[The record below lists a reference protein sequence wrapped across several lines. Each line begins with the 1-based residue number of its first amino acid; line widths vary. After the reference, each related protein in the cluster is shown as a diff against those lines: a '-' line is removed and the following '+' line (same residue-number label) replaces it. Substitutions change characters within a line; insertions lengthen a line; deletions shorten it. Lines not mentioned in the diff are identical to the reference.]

1 MDTGDKIDWSGPG
14 CDAAPESMERNVN
27 HPRRY
32 TKGKVECID
41 ALESAVTGKPP
52 DEAIYVANVIKY
64 LWRYEE
70 KEPLRSLMS
79 AKWYLDRLI
88 GKLANKSADD
98 TGELRFNC
106 PPIIGIAKGCTRSAT
121 PCPPVTE
128 APAEA
133 DFTGVPS
140 CEGSTSTAGATI
152 GEGGLTYP
160 ATGGAS
166 CEGMY

>member
-1 MDTGDKIDWSGPG
+1 MDAGDKVDWSGRG
-14 CDAAPESMERNVN
+14 CDAGSESMEQNVN

-88 GKLANKSADD
+88 DKVAVKTEPVAE
-98 TGELRFNC
+98 ELRFNC
-106 PPIIGIAKGCTRSAT
+106 PPVDI
-121 PCPPVTE
+121 
-128 APAEA
+128 
-133 DFTGVPS
+133 PS
-140 CEGSTSTAGATI
+140 LGGA
-152 GEGGLTYP
+152 
-160 ATGGAS
+160 AS
-166 CEGMY
+166 CEGKY